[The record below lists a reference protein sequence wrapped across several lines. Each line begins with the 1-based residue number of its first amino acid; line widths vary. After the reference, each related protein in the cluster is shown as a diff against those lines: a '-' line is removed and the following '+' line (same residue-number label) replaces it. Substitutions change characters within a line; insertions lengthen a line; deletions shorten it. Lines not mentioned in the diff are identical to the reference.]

1 MQGITSIQRVLTE
14 EQLKK
19 LEKIKKISIK
29 NLRMQIAQ
37 ENKISHDDVIF
48 LDRAI
53 PNALAYYRFMNLP
66 EDKNFWKH

>member
-1 MQGITSIQRVLTE
+1 
-14 EQLKK
+14 
-19 LEKIKKISIK
+19 
-29 NLRMQIAQ
+29 MQIAQ
-37 ENKISHDDVIF
+37 ENKISHDGVIF